1 MATTIQ
7 TIPINNPNEVNNLRN
22 KVVWNHSAGAL
33 TFNNSTGRE
42 YVHIAHKSGAHL
54 TFANQATSEFNPN
67 NKQTLTNGDTFHT
80 TKGSHSI
87 LAQELEQRVYGD
99 VTIITGNNTMYT
111 SPLMESYMNE
121 QNTLAAIKSAPEVM
135 QPGFGNVT
143 GVAYKAK
150 GDSPDAETGSTQG
163 KTFEPNPGQ
172 ANIKDLYKETQ
183 KKLTPYEKL
192 MGNGGSIKLL
202 SGKDILIQSGAASTN
217 FDTVFINPVGR
228 KVLSKLEYDGD
239 KTVKVKETSGPYYEE
254 KDVASNIPFGNV
266 HIQAG
271 NKLDFNSAAGGIT
284 FGTSG
289 PLRLAGQGIT
299 TLGGAQVN
307 ITGGAGGGST
317 GHVFITSGDLI
328 EIKGSNVNIH
338 GSTDIVIEPG
348 LSVIGNQIISG
359 DLVVAGNLTVLGDI
373 KCKGT
378 ITADVDVIGA
388 GVSLKNHKHSD
399 VQSGSS
405 PTGPPI

>member
-1 MATTIQ
+1 MAD
-7 TIPINNPNEVNNLRN
+7 IPVNNPNEVNNYRN
-22 KVVWNHSAGAL
+22 KTVWNHTAGAL

-42 YVHIAHKSGAHL
+42 YIHIAHKGGAHL

-80 TKGSHSI
+80 TKGSHNI

-99 VTIITGNNTMYT
+99 VTILTGDNNMYT
-111 SPLMESYMNE
+111 SPLMDSYMAE
-121 QNTLAAIKSAPEVM
+121 QNKLAAIKSGPEIM

-143 GVAYKAK
+143 GVVHEAK
-150 GDSPDAETGSTQG
+150 GDKPDSETGSTQG
-163 KTFEPNPGQ
+163 KNFEPNPGQ
-172 ANIKDLYKETQ
+172 ANIKDIYKETQ

-192 MGNGGSIKLL
+192 MGNGGNIKLL
-202 SGKDILIQSGAASTN
+202 SGKDIIIQSGAAAAN

-254 KDVASNIPFGNV
+254 KDVASNIPFGNI

-299 TLGGAQVN
+299 TVGGAQVN

-359 DLVVAGNLTVLGDI
+359 DLVVSGNLTVLGDI

-388 GVSLKNHKHSD
+388 GVSLKNHVHGG
-399 VQSGSS
+399 VEPGSGNTKK
-405 PTGPPI
+405 PN